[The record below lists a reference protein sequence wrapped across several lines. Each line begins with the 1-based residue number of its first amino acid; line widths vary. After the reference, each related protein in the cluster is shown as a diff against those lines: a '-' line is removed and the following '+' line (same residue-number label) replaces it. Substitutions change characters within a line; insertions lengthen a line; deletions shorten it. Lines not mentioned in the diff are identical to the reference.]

1 VSCFTREDYENDGS
15 KYRRL
20 KTDCVKTTPKNT
32 VGFDFLSVAVSSH
45 HYRMINS
52 RLEGPVMEEKIP
64 FADFY
69 RLAVSEALE
78 RAGRPDPDLFKKLAT
93 SPGINSKYYERLGRR
108 DWLASAE
115 GARDIEPCAFFHPKI
130 KSHFL
135 RYYGPTAYNLHYM
148 EVHARA
154 NVRLREF
161 PELIEQAEQHIAEA
175 IQAAT
180 KEIDQYTRAAE
191 QILKDNGVNQS
202 VRYGT
207 GPLLVPAEIISPYCG
222 TYLELIMK
230 SDRLM
235 SLLEYQRLRRYIT
248 NLNCDKEFSRVD
260 RLLKSVASTAFRLAK
275 GLRQRIHATSENE
288 GSAVAAMGDDRERA
302 RETKRIGGNAGDI
315 SRVAEERVSVS
326 SETCSEEIG
335 A

>member
-1 VSCFTREDYENDGS
+1 
-15 KYRRL
+15 
-20 KTDCVKTTPKNT
+20 
-32 VGFDFLSVAVSSH
+32 
-45 HYRMINS
+45 
-52 RLEGPVMEEKIP
+52 MEEKLP
-64 FADFY
+64 FAEFY
-69 RLAVSEALE
+69 RLAVSEALD
-78 RAGRPDPDLFKKLAT
+78 RVGRPDMDLFQKLAT
-93 SPGINSKYYERLGRR
+93 SPGINSKYYARLARR

-161 PELIEQAEQHIAEA
+161 PELIEQAGQLVAEA
-175 IQAAT
+175 IGAAT

-191 QILKDNGVNQS
+191 QILKDNGVSQS

-230 SDRLM
+230 ADRLM

-248 NLNCDKEFSRVD
+248 NADCDKEFSRVD
-260 RLLKSVASTAFRLAK
+260 RLLKSVASTAFGLAK
-275 GLRQRIHATSENE
+275 GLRKRTQTEGEDVGAASAIVDNDRAVSESNGDARNNTSLVIAEAE
-288 GSAVAAMGDDRERA
+288 TVVTSTTGMEEVAV
-302 RETKRIGGNAGDI
+302 
-315 SRVAEERVSVS
+315 
-326 SETCSEEIG
+326 
-335 A
+335 

>member
-1 VSCFTREDYENDGS
+1 
-15 KYRRL
+15 
-20 KTDCVKTTPKNT
+20 
-32 VGFDFLSVAVSSH
+32 
-45 HYRMINS
+45 
-52 RLEGPVMEEKIP
+52 MEEKLP
-64 FADFY
+64 FAEFY
-69 RLAVSEALE
+69 RLAVSEALD
-78 RAGRPDPDLFKKLAT
+78 RVGRPDLDLFQKLAT
-93 SPGINSKYYERLGRR
+93 LPGINSKYYARLARR

-161 PELIEQAEQHIAEA
+161 PELIEQAGQLVAEA
-175 IQAAT
+175 IGAAT

-191 QILKDNGVNQS
+191 QILKDNGVSQS

-230 SDRLM
+230 ADRLM

-248 NLNCDKEFSRVD
+248 NADCDKEFSRVD
-260 RLLKSVASTAFRLAK
+260 RLLKSVASTAFGLAK
-275 GLRQRIHATSENE
+275 GLRKRINVTTENE
-288 GSAVAAMGDDRERA
+288 EDIIVAVDEEAKAAPVANDIGNNVGMPKSDVAVVAVASGA
-302 RETKRIGGNAGDI
+302 T
-315 SRVAEERVSVS
+315 V
-326 SETCSEEIG
+326 EEI
-335 A
+335 AV